1 MFESVLNNKT
11 KRYDMINV
19 LENDLVQLVDG
30 DDASKVKV
38 RVNLTYEEGFNRDF
52 IIIANSEGT
61 N

>member
-11 KRYDMINV
+11 KRYDIINV
-19 LENDLVQLVDG
+19 LENDIVQLVDG

>member
-30 DDASKVKV
+30 DDASKVKI

>member
-19 LENDLVQLVDG
+19 LEDDLVQLVDG